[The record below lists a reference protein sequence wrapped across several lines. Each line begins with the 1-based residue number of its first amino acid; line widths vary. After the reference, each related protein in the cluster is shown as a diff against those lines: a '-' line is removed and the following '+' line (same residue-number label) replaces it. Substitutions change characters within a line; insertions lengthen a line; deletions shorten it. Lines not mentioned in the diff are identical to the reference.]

1 MSAASGK
8 LGDIMTDREDRAAFL
23 AANNVSRETLD
34 RLDRIISELDIW
46 RQRSNL
52 IGPRE
57 WPQIWTRHV
66 ADSWQLLDHIPETAR
81 VVDLGSGAGFPGL
94 IIAAARPNGHVTM
107 MESVGKK
114 CAFLR
119 AAIEVA
125 GLSASVWQGRI
136 EIAPPIGADIVT
148 ARAFAPMP
156 QLLEYAAPWLRN
168 RAIGLFPKGERWNEE
183 LTEARQR
190 WNFAYE
196 AIPSRTG
203 GSGVIL
209 IVREVARRHD

>member
-1 MSAASGK
+1 M
-8 LGDIMTDREDRAAFL
+8 IEREDRAAFL
-23 AANNVSRETLD
+23 AANDVSRETLG
-34 RLDRIISELDIW
+34 RLDRIISELDVW
-46 RQRSNL
+46 RQKSNL
-52 IGPRE
+52 IGPKE

-66 ADSWQLLDHIPETAR
+66 GDSWQLLDHLPESAR

-94 IIAAARPNGHVTM
+94 IIAAARPAGHVTM

-114 CAFLR
+114 CVFLR
-119 AAIEVA
+119 AAIEAA
-125 GLSASVWQGRI
+125 GLNASVYQGRI
-136 EIAPPIGADIVT
+136 EAAPPIKADYVT

-156 QLLEYAAPWLRN
+156 QLLEYASPWLRKG
-168 RAIGLFPKGERWNEE
+168 ATGVFPKGERWKEE

-196 AIPSRTG
+196 AIPSRSG

>member
-1 MSAASGK
+1 
-8 LGDIMTDREDRAAFL
+8 MTDREDRAAFL

-46 RQRSNL
+46 RQKSNL
-52 IGPRE
+52 IGPKE

-66 ADSWQLLDHIPETAR
+66 GDSWQLVEYLPEMAR

-94 IIAAARPNGHVTM
+94 IIAAARPGGHVTM

-119 AAIEVA
+119 AAIMAA
-125 GLSASVWQGRI
+125 GLSADVYQGRI
-136 EIAPPIGADIVT
+136 EAAPPSKADFVT

-156 QLLEYAAPWLRN
+156 QLLEYAAPWLRKG
-168 RAIGLFPKGERWNEE
+168 ATGLFPKGERWKEE
-183 LTEARQR
+183 LTEARQK

-196 AIPSRTG
+196 AIPSRSG

-209 IVREVARRHD
+209 RVREVSRRHD

>member
-1 MSAASGK
+1 
-8 LGDIMTDREDRAAFL
+8 MTGQEDRAAFL
-23 AANNVSRETLD
+23 AGSDVSRETLA
-34 RLDRIISELDIW
+34 RLDRIISELDVW
-46 RQRSNL
+46 RQKSNL
-52 IGPRE
+52 IGPKE

-66 ADSWQLLDHIPETAR
+66 GDSWQLLDHLPETAR

-94 IIAAARPNGHVTM
+94 IISAARPAGHVTM

-119 AAIEVA
+119 AAIDAADLNAAVY
-125 GLSASVWQGRI
+125 QGRI
-136 EIAPPIGADIVT
+136 EAAPPSKADFVT

-156 QLLEYAAPWLRN
+156 QLLEYASPWLRKG
-168 RAIGLFPKGERWNEE
+168 AIGVFPKGERWKEE

-190 WNFAYE
+190 WSFAYE
-196 AIPSRTG
+196 AIPSRSG

>member
-1 MSAASGK
+1 MNAQ
-8 LGDIMTDREDRAAFL
+8 EDRAAFL
-23 AANNVSRETLD
+23 AANDVSRETLA
-34 RLDRIISELDIW
+34 RLDAVIAALDVW

-52 IGPRE
+52 IGPKE

-66 ADSWQLLDHIPETAR
+66 GDSWQLLDHIPETAR
-81 VVDLGSGAGFPGL
+81 IVDLGSGAGFPGL
-94 IIAAARPNGHVTM
+94 IIAAARPAGHVTM
-107 MESVGKK
+107 IESVGKK

-119 AAIEVA
+119 AAIEAA
-125 GLSASVWQGRI
+125 GLSASVHQGRV
-136 EIAPPIGADIVT
+136 ESAPPIRADFVT

-156 QLLEYAAPWLRN
+156 ELLDYAAPWLTKG
-168 RAIGLFPKGERWNEE
+168 ATGLFPKGERWKEE
-183 LTEARQR
+183 LTAGLQR

-196 AIPSRTG
+196 AIPSRSG

>member
-1 MSAASGK
+1 MMNS
-8 LGDIMTDREDRAAFL
+8 EDRAAFM
-23 AANNVSRETLD
+23 AEFDVSRETSE
-34 RLDRIISELDIW
+34 RLDAVILTHDAW

-66 ADSWQLLDHIPETAR
+66 ADSFQILPFIPETTHC
-81 VVDLGSGAGFPGL
+81 VDLGSGAGFPGL
-94 IIAAARPNGHVTM
+94 VISAARPEGHVTM

-119 AAIEVA
+119 AAIEA
-125 GLSASVWQGRI
+125 ARLNASVYQGRI
-136 EIAPPIGADIVT
+136 EDAPPSRADIVT
-148 ARAFAPMP
+148 ARAFAPLSK
-156 QLLEYAAPWLRN
+156 LLDYAASWMENGATGVFL
-168 RAIGLFPKGERWNEE
+168 KGERWKEE
-183 LTEARQR
+183 LTDAQQR

-209 IVREVARRHD
+209 IVRELKRG